1 MFQGSQNRDALS
13 LFLVTL
19 RALAPLFLL
28 IVLGCGL
35 KRARVLHAAHVP
47 TLNGLVINVT
57 MPALVVMGLLNAPTL
72 PRQALALPVA
82 LLAAQAV
89 TMLLAW
95 GVGRAA
101 HLPSPMRGALMMV
114 GVFGN
119 TGFLGYPITL
129 ALHPAQFPEGILL
142 DQFGM
147 SIAQYLSAP
156 LIGARLGSAGG
167 VGHDGR
173 ATALRFLRSPLF
185 IALAFGTLARLT
197 PWPPVLIQTPA
208 AGDVGAVLGKC
219 LTYLGQGTTPI
230 VLLALG
236 ASLRPGA
243 GKSYAGPLLLASA
256 LKLVACPLAMALAC
270 RALGL
275 HGALLGEGLLMAA
288 MPTAVMASV
297 LSAEHDLAGDFAI
310 SVAFGSTVLAAL
322 TVPLM
327 LALLR

>member
-1 MFQGSQNRDALS
+1 MS

-28 IVLGCGL
+28 IVLGYGL
-35 KRARVLHAAHVP
+35 KRARVLHTSHVP

-57 MPALVVMGLLNAPTL
+57 MPALVIMGLLGAPSL

-89 TMLLAW
+89 TMGLAW
-95 GVGRAA
+95 GIGRAA
-101 HLPSPMRGALMMV
+101 RLASPVRGALMVV

-129 ALHPAQFPEGILL
+129 ALHPALFPEGILL

-147 SIAQYLSAP
+147 TIALYLCAP

-167 VGHDGR
+167 TGHDGR

-185 IALAFGTLARLT
+185 LSLAFGTLARLV
-197 PWPPVLIQTPA
+197 PWPPALLHAPA
-208 AGDVGAVLGKC
+208 VRDVGEVLGRC

-236 ASLRPGA
+236 AALRPGA
-243 GKSYAGPLLLASA
+243 GRAYAAPLLLASG
-256 LKLVACPLAMALAC
+256 LKLVACPLAMWLAC
-270 RALGL
+270 RLMGL
-275 HGALLGEGLLMAA
+275 HGPLLTEGVLMSA

-297 LSAEHDLAGDFAI
+297 LSAEHDLEGDFAV
-310 SVAFGSTVLAAL
+310 SVAFGSTVLAAV
-322 TVPLM
+322 TVPIL
-327 LALLR
+327 LAVLR